1 MQLLQWMLHLD
12 VYLVSLV
19 GVLGLWSYVVL
30 FFVMFF
36 ERGCVFTPFLP
47 GDSLLFATGVIAAAG
62 GLSIELLMMT
72 LCVACFLGTLL
83 NFWLGSWLGTYV
95 CARANTR
102 WLNKQHLDRAH
113 AFFERY
119 GSMALVLSC
128 FIPII
133 RTFTPFVAGM
143 ALMNS
148 KTCLI
153 ATTIAS
159 LVWVV
164 GLLLLSYVFGNIP
177 FIKAHFSWLVIGL
190 MVIPSLLPVIAY
202 MRSHVNRNPL

>member
-19 GVLGLWSYVVL
+19 GVLGVWSYVVL
-30 FFVMFF
+30 FLVVFL
-36 ERGCVFTPFLP
+36 ERGCILTPFLP

-62 GLSIELLMMT
+62 GLNIELLV
-72 LCVACFLGTLL
+72 LALSAACFLGTVL
-83 NFWLGSWLGTYV
+83 NVWLGSRFGRYIAVRTNS
-95 CARANTR
+95 C
-102 WLNKQHLDRAH
+102 WLNKDHLNKAR

-133 RTFTPFVAGM
+133 RTFVPFVAGM
-143 ALMNS
+143 ASMN
-148 KTCLI
+148 KKICLL

-159 LVWVV
+159 LIWVA
-164 GLLLLSYVFGNIP
+164 GLLLLSYLFGNIP
-177 FIKAHFSWLVIGL
+177 FIKAHFLWIVIGL
-190 MVIPSLLPVIAY
+190 IIIPAVIPFAISIV
-202 MRSHVNRNPL
+202 RK